1 VKWPPPHR
9 RAQLAKLAA
18 VLAAE
23 VAMAPPLVALT
34 FLLGRAPE
42 GLLALQ
48 NRFRRRS
55 LRWLHPEV
63 LGDPPRAP

>member
-1 VKWPPPHR
+1 MSWPPPHR

-23 VAMAPPLVALT
+23 VAMAPPLLAVT
-34 FLLGRAPE
+34 FVLGRAPE

-48 NRFRRRS
+48 NRFRRRA
-55 LRWLHPEV
+55 LWWLHPEV
-63 LGDPPRAP
+63 R